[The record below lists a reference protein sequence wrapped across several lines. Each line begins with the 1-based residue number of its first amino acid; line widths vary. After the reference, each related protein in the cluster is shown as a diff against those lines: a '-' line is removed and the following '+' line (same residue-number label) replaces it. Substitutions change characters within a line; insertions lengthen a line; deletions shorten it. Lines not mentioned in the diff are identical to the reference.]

1 MKKNIIILPVLF
13 AIALVGCFESGE
25 KEINGQAYLSFGD
38 TYEAKPLIDFPIYCL
53 GQDFEK
59 KLENLKSELSE
70 EYYRV
75 KIFNKNLDDEYAK
88 KNLEYV
94 EKIKK
99 SIQQWLAESVDE
111 ARSELASIRANKSKV
126 LLEAQQEKDL
136 EITNINHEIEVLKKQ
151 QRACE
156 ELPKLLAPY
165 IVEQRQIIDA
175 MYSVIMTEIKRANA
189 LINILNEFIRKE
201 GVPWKPYLK
210 FQDDIETEY
219 TDIITCSDRVY
230 PGFGGIYAKMY
241 FPEGLSSWQQI
252 DILEWR
258 DVLVDGFFSY
268 VDESSS
274 GLVDVKFEGS
284 RFLDFDNLKESSEI
298 FYEVDEEGRKSYA
311 TFRWRIAR
319 ALIQLDD
326 NSSLKES
333 IKEAFYKHHKF
344 ARSKYWDLAQKMKES
359 TWAADDLIQVW
370 ANQNEIEV
378 SLIKYAQGGR
388 FDSKS
393 VISAIKKASEQLN
406 EAENFDI
413 YAATE
418 NDINE
423 IKSNIEDAIELQQ
436 WAINAI
442 KTLNEAEDI
451 CFALAKKF
459 QGLSE
464 DEFFELLDR
473 EGINKPENPVYQTV
487 NFDYPILKLFKDSA
501 RMVYTDFNGIFT
513 IPEKTTGV
521 FAMLE
526 NEDERFFWMLPIDRG
541 TKEVRISLSSL
552 TTQDPIHLIFPQ

>member
-1 MKKNIIILPVLF
+1 MIGAKYTKASLHYLLDAGIIESDRHFIIGHKSIGYRIAPAYRNKVRPWPLPEGKLKQKMLS
-13 AIALVGCFESGE
+13 IRQE
-25 KEINGQAYLSFGD
+25 KQAAKQLHQSVHKYL
-38 TYEAKPLIDFPIYCL
+38 KQCL
-53 GQDFEK
+53 
-59 KLENLKSELSE
+59 
-70 EYYRV
+70 YRV
-75 KIFNKNLDDEYAK
+75 
-88 KNLEYV
+88 
-94 EKIKK
+94 
-99 SIQQWLAESVDE
+99 
-111 ARSELASIRANKSKV
+111 
-126 LLEAQQEKDL
+126 
-136 EITNINHEIEVLKKQ
+136 T
-151 QRACE
+151 
-156 ELPKLLAPY
+156 LAPSFQHY
-165 IVEQRQIIDA
+165 VNNFIGNPYNTR
-175 MYSVIMTEIKRANA
+175 
-189 LINILNEFIRKE
+189 LILRNRL
-201 GVPWKPYLK
+201 
-210 FQDDIETEY
+210 DDIETEY

-230 PGFGGIYAKMY
+230 PGYGGIYAKMY

-252 DILEWR
+252 DKSEWR

-274 GLVDVKFEGS
+274 GLVDVKFEGG

-319 ALIQLDD
+319 ALRQLDD

-436 WAINAI
+436 WAINAF

>member
-201 GVPWKPYLK
+201 GVPGKPYLK

-230 PGFGGIYAKMY
+230 PGYGGIYAKMY

-252 DILEWR
+252 DKSEWR

-268 VDESSS
+268 VVESSS
-274 GLVDVKFEGS
+274 GLVDVKFEGG

-319 ALIQLDD
+319 ALRQLDD

-436 WAINAI
+436 WAINAF

-501 RMVYTDFNGIFT
+501 RVVYTDFNGIFT